1 MRKVWGIVGV
11 LIFLMACTDKPPVP
25 RPKGYPKVT
34 FPEKA
39 YQIYDGDGCPYAFE
53 YPVYGE
59 IQIDSMFFD
68 QVKDCWIDIY
78 FPDFDATIHFTYE
91 HINNSAE
98 IMKLV
103 MDAHDLTY
111 KHARKAD
118 YIDPIPY
125 DSLGKNYDV
134 SGLMYDVGGD
144 AASALQF
151 YLTDFTDHYMRGAL
165 YFNTSPNADSL
176 APMVNFFREDIEH
189 LMHTFEWQ

>member
-1 MRKVWGIVGV
+1 MFRV
-11 LIFLMACTDKPPVP
+11 LAVLLIITIGFGCKDNPPVP
-25 RPKGYPKVT
+25 RPKGYPRVD

-39 YQIYDGDGCPYAFE
+39 YQNYDGAGCPYSFE

-59 IQIDSMFFD
+59 VVVDSLFFD
-68 QVKDCWIDIY
+68 EVKDCWIDIY
-78 FPDFDATIHFTYE
+78 FAGFDATIHFTYE
-91 HINNSAE
+91 NITDSAK

-118 YIDPIPY
+118 YIEPIPY
-125 DSLGKNYDV
+125 DSLGKNKDV
-134 SGLMYDVGGD
+134 SGLLYDVGGD

-165 YFNTSPNADSL
+165 YFNTAPNADSL

-189 LMHTFEWQ
+189 LMYTFEWQ